1 MTDGRVHRRTFPTA
15 AFTLTVELIAW
26 LDAEAKRRNVSK
38 SVIVRELLDA
48 ARIEQEGAEAA

>member
-1 MTDGRVHRRTFPTA
+1 MADGRIHRRTFPTA

-26 LDAEAKRRNVSK
+26 LDTEAKRRGVSK